1 MTLIRSGIVNVHAA
15 GMNSEKKTA
24 AFYRNTNKIEKKK
37 NLYAH
42 FHKQKRAISSGTKGM
57 DFIKIHSKNTR
68 REK

>member
-1 MTLIRSGIVNVHAA
+1 M
-15 GMNSEKKTA
+15 
-24 AFYRNTNKIEKKK
+24 EKKK

-68 REK
+68 RDK